1 MTNIHISDILRR
13 PVITEKN
20 TRLSE
25 IGQYTFEVAP
35 GANKIMIK
43 EAVERIFDVD
53 VVAVNVLNVK
63 HKTRRVMR
71 ARNFRVFGKESG
83 WKKAIV
89 TLAPGQTIDIFGDI

>member
-1 MTNIHISDILRR
+1 MSEIHVSDILRR

-20 TRLSE
+20 TRISE

-43 EAVERIFDVD
+43 DAVERIFNVD
-53 VVAVNVLNVK
+53 VVAVNILNVK
-63 HKTRRVMR
+63 PKKRRVLR
-71 ARNFRVFGKESG
+71 ARNFRIFGMESG

-89 TLAPGQTIDIFGDI
+89 TLAPGQSIDIFGDI

>member
-1 MTNIHISDILRR
+1 MSDIHVSDVLRR

-20 TRLSE
+20 TRISE
-25 IGQYTFEVAP
+25 MGQYTFEVAP
-35 GANKIMIK
+35 EANKIMIK
-43 EAVERIFDVD
+43 DAVERIFHVE

-63 HKTRRVMR
+63 HKTRRVMK
-71 ARNFRVFGKESG
+71 ARNYRVFGRESG